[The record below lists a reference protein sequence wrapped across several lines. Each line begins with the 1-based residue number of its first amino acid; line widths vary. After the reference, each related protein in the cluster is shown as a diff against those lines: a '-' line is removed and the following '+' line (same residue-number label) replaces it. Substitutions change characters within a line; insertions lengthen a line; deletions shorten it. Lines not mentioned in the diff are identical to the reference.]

1 MRVVTNAALIQ
12 RNRTIA
18 QASFFFSIIILA
30 ASFYFSVQYGNEQN
44 GYIFNC
50 LVVPALFSAMLFAVR
65 TSNKWIREPVA
76 WNALPEALKGIST
89 DAVLYQYVLPAE
101 HVLVAPQGVF
111 VLLPLFHDRPLVV
124 EDDKFRIPGGPFGMV
139 FTFMRQEQLG
149 NPAARAMEA
158 AEAVQELLDEH
169 FPDNNLHARPVIV
182 FTHPN
187 TRVELDGE
195 QEVPVVFALSKQ
207 SPSLKDFVKSQE
219 TIVGGTLTAEQIDE
233 LDDMYIYE

>member
-1 MRVVTNAALIQ
+1 
-12 RNRTIA
+12 
-18 QASFFFSIIILA
+18 
-30 ASFYFSVQYGNEQN
+30 
-44 GYIFNC
+44 
-50 LVVPALFSAMLFAVR
+50 MLFAVR

-76 WNALPEALKGIST
+76 WNALPEGLKGISS

-111 VLLPLFHDRPLVV
+111 ALSPLFHDRPLIVR
-124 EDDKFRIPGGPFGMV
+124 DNKFRIPGGPFGTV

-149 NPAARAMEA
+149 NPIARAMEA
-158 AEAVQELLDEH
+158 AEAVQEVLDEH
-169 FPDNNLHARPVIV
+169 FPDNNIDVQPVIV

-207 SPSLKDFVKSQE
+207 NPSLKDFVKSQE
-219 TIVGGTLTAEQIDE
+219 TVEGGTLTAEQIDE
-233 LDDMYIYE
+233 LDDIYIYQ